1 MEVENINVNFTK
13 DGLGEIIFALGPEV
27 TDRRNGAL
35 DTASFSS
42 SGYFSSS
49 HIKKKMRF
57 K

>member
-1 MEVENINVNFTK
+1 MEVENKNVNFTK

-49 HIKKKMRF
+49 HI
-57 K
+57 